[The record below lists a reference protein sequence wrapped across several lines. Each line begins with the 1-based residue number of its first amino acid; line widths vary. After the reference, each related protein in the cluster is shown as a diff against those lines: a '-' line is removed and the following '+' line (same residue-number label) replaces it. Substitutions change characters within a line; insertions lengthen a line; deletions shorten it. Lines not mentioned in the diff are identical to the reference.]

1 MASSERTTI
10 ARKTFV
16 ALAEQSSALHPGDL
30 EQLCEFLVAAHL
42 DGQPVS
48 YWACETA
55 MARFAEP
62 VKQETLVL
70 IARAPHLF
78 RALDA
83 ARAAPAATE

>member
-10 ARKTFV
+10 AWKEFV
-16 ALAEQSSALHPGDL
+16 ALAEKSATLHPGDL
-30 EQLCEFLVAAHL
+30 EQLCEFLVAVHL

-48 YWACETA
+48 YWACETD
-55 MARFAEP
+55 MAKFAEP
-62 VKQETLVL
+62 VKQETLIL

-83 ARAAPAATE
+83 ARAATAATE

>member
-1 MASSERTTI
+1 MASPERTTI
-10 ARKTFV
+10 AWKQFV
-16 ALAEQSSALHPGDL
+16 ALAEQSATLHPGDL
-30 EQLCEFLVAAHL
+30 EQLCGFLVAAHL

-48 YWACETA
+48 YGACETD

-83 ARAAPAATE
+83 ARAASTATQ